1 MAFYS
6 RKDIAN
12 FDKIH
17 RINLMNSLSGYKPAN
32 LIGTVSSEGNENVAV
47 FSSIVH
53 LGSNPPI
60 LGFIMRPTTVPRDTY
75 ANIKETGCY
84 TINHIAEDFIE
95 EAHHTSAKYEKNVSE
110 FDIVGLKPEYKNNF
124 AAPFV
129 AQSPVKIGMKY
140 LEEYYIK
147 ANDTI
152 MVIGEIQFFDVN
164 DEMLENDGFL
174 NLAKGNVATI
184 NGLDGYAVPK
194 LNRRFGYQRP
204 KETNTIKQ

>member
-1 MAFYS
+1 MAFYN
-6 RKDIAN
+6 REDIAN

-32 LIGTVSSEGNENVAV
+32 LIGTVSSVGYENVAV

-53 LGSNPPI
+53 LGSNPPV

-110 FDIVGLKPEYKNNF
+110 FNIVGLKPEYKNNF
-124 AAPFV
+124 IAPFV

-164 DEMLENDGFL
+164 DKMLEDDGFL
-174 NLAKGNVATI
+174 NLAKGNIATI
-184 NGLDGYAVPK
+184 NGLDAYAVPK
-194 LNRRFGYQRP
+194 LNKRFGYQRP
-204 KETNTIKQ
+204 KEMNTIK

>member
-1 MAFYS
+1 MAFYN
-6 RKDIAN
+6 REDIAN

-32 LIGTVSSEGNENVAV
+32 LIGTVSSEGYENVAV

-53 LGSNPPI
+53 LGSNPPV

-110 FDIVGLKPEYKNNF
+110 FNIVGLKPEYKNNF
-124 AAPFV
+124 IAPFV

-164 DEMLENDGFL
+164 DKMLEDDGFL
-174 NLAKGNVATI
+174 NLAKGNIATI
-184 NGLDGYAVPK
+184 NGLDAYAVPK
-194 LNRRFGYQRP
+194 LNKRFGYQRP
-204 KETNTIKQ
+204 KEMNTIK